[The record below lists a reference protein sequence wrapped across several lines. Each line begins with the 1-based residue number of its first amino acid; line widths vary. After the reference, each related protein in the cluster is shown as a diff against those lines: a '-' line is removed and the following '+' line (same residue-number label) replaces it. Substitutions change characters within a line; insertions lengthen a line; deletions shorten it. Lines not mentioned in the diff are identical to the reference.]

1 MQDPEHVSA
10 SGREMVEALQS
21 LELAPLPSSPRAIW
35 YQAGFEA
42 GRRQARV
49 WRAVA
54 AIVFIACGLAVTW
67 DVQRP
72 TVNSVAQI
80 HPLTPAT
87 STVNP
92 PDDHPSSTDFAARAR
107 LRNALVQQELDALS
121 SKKIGSTGYATFSP
135 TGWCPPNER
144 GS

>member
-1 MQDPEHVSA
+1 MQEPEQVSTN
-10 SGREMVEALQS
+10 GRELADALQS
-21 LELAPLPSSPRAIW
+21 LELAPLRSSPRAIW

-42 GRRQARV
+42 GRRHARA

-67 DVQRP
+67 DRQQPAVS
-72 TVNSVAQI
+72 SVAQI
-80 HPLTPAT
+80 HPVTPAISSVT
-87 STVNP
+87 P
-92 PDDHPSSTDFAARAR
+92 LDDHPSSMDFAAYAR
-107 LRNALVQQELDALS
+107 LRNALLQQELDALS

-135 TGWCPPNER
+135 TGWYPPNER